1 MKTKLNR
8 LAVAIVLTCVTVA
21 AWYAWGGPR
30 RAAAETYEINPSVSV
45 PYGYVPTVDNYRL
58 LDLVEELIAQNNDTA
73 DQLAY
78 IREKLD
84 SVDGKLNGLTR
95 RMARIERA
103 LGIQPPP
110 PPVVAR
116 PKEPNQPPALK
127 QPYPPTGQ
135 R

>member
-8 LAVAIVLTCVTVA
+8 LVVLAVLTCVTVA
-21 AWYAWGGPR
+21 AWYAWAGPR
-30 RAAAETYEINPSVSV
+30 RAETYEIHPNVSV
-45 PYGYVPTVDNYRL
+45 PFGYTPTIDNYRL
-58 LDLVEELIAQNNDTA
+58 VDLVEELIAQNNDTA
-73 DQLAY
+73 NQLAY
-78 IREKLD
+78 ISEKLD
-84 SVDGKLNGLTR
+84 SLDAKLTGLTR

-116 PKEPNQPPALK
+116 QGEPNQPPVLR
-127 QPYPPTGQ
+127 QPYPLTPQ